1 MEAGGGRLRARRDLL
16 HPGVDALGLVSKL
29 LLVELRLLHS
39 LFGRGGAEQEGVPP
53 HLPRDGD
60 PQRGSDHNHRRE
72 DGGGGWE
79 GGHLKVKP
87 ILRLLHR
94 LVEVLLPH
102 EAPGAD
108 GVGDH
113 VDLDPLPTGAL
124 AHGSRPESPVSAG
137 QRKGSVSEGVRL
149 LCPARRNRFGR
160 FAQRN

>member
-53 HLPRDGD
+53 HLPETEIH
-60 PQRGSDHNHRRE
+60 SE
-72 DGGGGWE
+72 DQITITGEKTGGGWE

-149 LCPARRNRFGR
+149 LCPARRNRFG
-160 FAQRN
+160 